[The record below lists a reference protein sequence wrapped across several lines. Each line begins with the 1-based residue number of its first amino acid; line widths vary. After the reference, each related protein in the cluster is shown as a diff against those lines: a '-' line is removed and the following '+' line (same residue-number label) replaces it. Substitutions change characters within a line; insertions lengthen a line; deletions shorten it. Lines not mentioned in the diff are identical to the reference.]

1 MTDNIMSCVFIHQKN
16 RNIWL
21 GTPLFLALFAFSHN
35 NKNVAL
41 TPLLGKQSF
50 QDYQNQDDQ
59 EER

>member
-1 MTDNIMSCVFIHQKN
+1 VFSFIKKTGTSG
-16 RNIWL
+16 WL